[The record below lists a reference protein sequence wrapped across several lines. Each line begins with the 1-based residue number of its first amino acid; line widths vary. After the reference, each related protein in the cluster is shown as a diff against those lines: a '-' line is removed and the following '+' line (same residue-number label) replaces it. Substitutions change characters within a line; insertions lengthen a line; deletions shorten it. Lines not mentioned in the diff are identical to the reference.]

1 MINLDDMLSQLGD
14 VPVHPGLAAMD
25 TAVMAGLAAHQSSNG
40 AGLGA
45 GTLRPASVAA
55 IAALLIGVASA
66 GLSGSPAVAA
76 SSLTPFGPTSALA
89 PSTLLLASR

>member
-1 MINLDDMLSQLGD
+1 MINLDDMLSQLGNA
-14 VPVHPGLAAMD
+14 PVHPGLAAID
-25 TAVMAGLAAHQSSNG
+25 GAVMAGLAAHQAS
-40 AGLGA
+40 LGA

-55 IAALLIGVASA
+55 ITALVVGVASA

-76 SSLTPFGPTSALA
+76 SSLTPFGPSSALA

>member
-14 VPVHPGLAAMD
+14 APVHPALASMD
-25 TAVMAGLAAHQSSNG
+25 EAVMAGLAADQAS
-40 AGLGA
+40 LGA
-45 GTLRPASVAA
+45 GMLRPASVAA
-55 IAALLIGVASA
+55 VAALVIGVASA
-66 GLSGSPAVAA
+66 GLSGAPAVAA

>member
-14 VPVHPGLAAMD
+14 APVHPGLATID
-25 TAVMAGLAAHQSSNG
+25 DAVLAGLAAHQAS
-40 AGLGA
+40 LGA
-45 GTLRPASVAA
+45 GTLRSASVAA
-55 IAALLIGVASA
+55 IAALVIGVASA